1 MARFLGDD
9 WLLPALDARNHAW
22 FTSGALSLQA
32 CASCR
37 AVQFPP
43 EDACR
48 SCGSFELAARP
59 SAGRGRVE
67 SVAVVHHAVH
77 PLLRAR
83 VPYAVALVALDDAPH
98 VRLLGNVLN
107 RAHDEVGIGDRVRV
121 AFEEVRDPESGD
133 LLRIP
138 QWQAE
143 P

>member
-1 MARFLGDD
+1 MTRFLGDD
-9 WLLPALDARNHAW
+9 WLLPALDAKNRAW
-22 FTSGALSLQA
+22 FTSGTLVLQA
-32 CASCR
+32 CPHCA

-48 SCGSFELAARP
+48 RCGSFELGTRA

-77 PLLRAR
+77 PLLRPH

-107 RAHDEVGIGDRVRV
+107 RPHDGVAIGDRVRV
-121 AFEEVRDPESGD
+121 VFEEVTDPESGET
-133 LLRIP
+133 LRIP
-138 QWQAE
+138 QWEAL

>member
-1 MARFLGDD
+1 MTRFLGDE
-9 WLLPALDARNHAW
+9 WLLPALDAKNHAW
-22 FTSGALSLQA
+22 FTSGRLELQA
-32 CASCR
+32 CARC
-37 AVQFPP
+37 ATVQFPP

-48 SCGSFELAARP
+48 SCGSFELGMRA

-77 PLLRAR
+77 PLLRAH

-107 RAHDEVGIGDRVRV
+107 RRHDQVAIGDRVRV
-121 AFEEVRDPESGD
+121 AFEAVQDPESGET
-133 LLRIP
+133 LRIP
-138 QWQAE
+138 QWEAL